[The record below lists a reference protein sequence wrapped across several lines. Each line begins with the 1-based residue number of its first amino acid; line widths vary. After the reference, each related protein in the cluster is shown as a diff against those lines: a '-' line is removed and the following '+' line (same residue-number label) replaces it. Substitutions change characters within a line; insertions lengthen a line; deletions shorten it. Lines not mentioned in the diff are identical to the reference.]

1 MAKFRGKT
9 HVMEYLF
16 KEVEGWRP
24 VSLLKRDCGTLA
36 FLSIL
41 QKKLKKLFYTILL
54 LLKV

>member
-24 VSLLKRDCGTLA
+24 VSLLKRDCGTIA

-41 QKKLKKLFYTILL
+41 QKKNLKNYFTQFCCF
-54 LLKV
+54 